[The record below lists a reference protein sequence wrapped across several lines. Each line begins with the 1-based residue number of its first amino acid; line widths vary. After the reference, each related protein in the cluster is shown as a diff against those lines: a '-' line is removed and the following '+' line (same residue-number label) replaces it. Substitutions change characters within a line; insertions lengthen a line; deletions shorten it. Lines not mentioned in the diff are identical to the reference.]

1 MESSLLASIENGDL
15 RMPVYSAR
23 FFLQPNDNGEM
34 HICLED
40 LTAHLSPSAPDPSSP
55 GRYWKDI
62 KGDLRSVIFLGI
74 YANSFHSTL
83 PWTVALISD
92 SVETW
97 NVSRG
102 SEGKKAMLWIPPHA
116 QCWSPLPIVNH
127 REWAVLVPHYRDFIL
142 SALAHTEDIVEDEDE
157 LGLEEGS
164 MFETFV
170 VENSE
175 KLEAHGTPLIGTKK
189 KIGDKVC
196 TEISKE
202 SLSVAAVLYAKSKIA
217 LSSLANPKDGL
228 RFKIEPIGGTW
239 KEKEK
244 PKSWKMGV
252 EIEIYFSYSNAS
264 IS

>member
-1 MESSLLASIENGDL
+1 MDSSLLTSVENGDL
-15 RMPVYSAR
+15 RMSVYSSR
-23 FFLQPNDNGEM
+23 FFLQPNDQGEM
-34 HICLED
+34 HVCLED
-40 LTAHLSPSAPDPSSP
+40 LTAHLSPSAPDPSCP

-74 YANSFHSTL
+74 STTSFYSTL

-92 SVETW
+92 SIENW

-116 QCWSPLPIVNH
+116 QCWSSYSIVDH
-127 REWAVLVPHYRDFIL
+127 REWAVLVPRYRDFIL
-142 SALAHTEDIVEDEDE
+142 SALAHTEDIEEEEEE

-164 MFETFV
+164 IFETFV
-170 VENSE
+170 TENSE
-175 KLEAHGTPLIGTKK
+175 KLEEHGTPLIGTKRK
-189 KIGDKVC
+189 MGGKVC

-202 SLSVAAVLYAKSKIA
+202 SLSVAAVLYAKSKMA
-217 LSSLANPKDGL
+217 LSSLTHPKDGL
-228 RFKIEPIGGTW
+228 KFKLVPVEGTW

-244 PKSWKMGV
+244 PRTWKVGI
-252 EIEIYFSYSNAS
+252 EIEIYFSYSNTS